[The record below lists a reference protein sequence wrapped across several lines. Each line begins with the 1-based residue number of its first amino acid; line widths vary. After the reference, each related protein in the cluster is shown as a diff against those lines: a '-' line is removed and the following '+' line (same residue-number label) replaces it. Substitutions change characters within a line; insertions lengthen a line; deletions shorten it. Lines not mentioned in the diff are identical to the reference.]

1 MKVILYA
8 ISAIIGYALI
18 NLLILGSV
26 VGFFQILKWLLN

>member
-1 MKVILYA
+1 MRAILYA

-26 VGFFQILKWLLN
+26 VGFFHIIKWIFN